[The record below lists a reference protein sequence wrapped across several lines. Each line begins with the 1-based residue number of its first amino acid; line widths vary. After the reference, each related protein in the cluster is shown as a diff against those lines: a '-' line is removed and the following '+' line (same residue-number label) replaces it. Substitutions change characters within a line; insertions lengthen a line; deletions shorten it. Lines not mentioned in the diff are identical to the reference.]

1 MGITKDRGRYYWVKR
16 VPKRFL
22 GIVLGADGKPV
33 SQVRVAL
40 HTDSEREARRKAPQ
54 VEAQRMAEWAALE
67 AGDSAAARVHYE
79 AACQIAAAHG
89 FAYVPMAKLVDGDVS
104 DLVARVLALARSDGG
119 LVSPM
124 TQDALTGQVPEAL
137 PDLQQMAA
145 EYFDMTAT
153 RHLQKSE
160 MQKRKWRL
168 PRDRAVAHFLDVVAA
183 KGADKKPIPMRVDEI
198 TRADALTFRKWWSD
212 RVEAGMQAGS
222 ANKDFGHL
230 SEMFSTWTEL
240 KGLDLTNPF
249 AKLHLEGGS
258 EREVPAFS
266 REWVSGKLLAA
277 GALSS
282 LNAEAADVLLMMVNT
297 GLRPSEITD
306 APLSDF
312 CIGAEIPFH
321 RVAPNGRQLKVQHT
335 RRDIPL
341 LGVSLD
347 AARRIVARGGVQKY
361 RHKAGSWSNLVNKYL
376 RNNGLKQ
383 TPEHTAY
390 SLRHYVENA
399 LLAARVDDRVRADIL
414 GHKYDRPS
422 YGDGGY
428 LAGRREALALIAL

>member
-16 VPKRFL
+16 IPKRFAGL
-22 GIVLGADGKPV
+22 VLGADGKPV

-40 HTDSEREARRKAPQ
+40 HTDSEAEARRKAAQ
-54 VEAQRMAEWAALE
+54 VEAQRLAEWAALE
-67 AGDSAAARVHYE
+67 AGDTYAARVHYE

-104 DLVARVLALARSDGG
+104 DLVARVLALSRSDGG
-119 LVSPM
+119 LAGPV
-124 TQDALTGQVPEAL
+124 TQDALLGVVPEAL

-145 EYFDMTAT
+145 EYFELTAT
-153 RHLQKSE
+153 RHLQKSD

-168 PRDRAVAHFLDVVAA
+168 PRDRAVAHFLDVVAP
-183 KGADKKPIPMRVDEI
+183 KGPDKKPAPMRVDEI
-198 TRADALTFRKWWSD
+198 TRADALKFRKWWSD

-230 SEMFSTWTEL
+230 SEMFSTWAEL
-240 KGLDLTNPF
+240 KGASLSNPF
-249 AKLHLEGGS
+249 AKLRLEGAT

-266 REWVSGKLLAA
+266 REWVSGEILAE
-277 GALSS
+277 GALDG
-282 LNAEAADVLLMMVNT
+282 LNDEAADVLLMMVNT

-312 CIGAEIPFH
+312 RLDGEIPFH
-321 RVAPNGRQLKVQHT
+321 RVAPNGRQLKVPHT

-347 AARRIVARGGVQKY
+347 AARRIVARGGIQKY
-361 RHKAGSWSNLVNKYL
+361 RHKAGSWSNLVNKFL
-376 RNNGLKQ
+376 RNNGLKE
-383 TPEHTAY
+383 TPDHTAY

-399 LLAARVDDRVRADIL
+399 MLAAKVDDRVRADIL

-428 LAGRREALALIAL
+428 LVGRREALALIAL